1 MRCVRALCELGI
13 VRYIASRTCGFFKT
27 AQATRQDWLFS
38 LTKPSQEVPY
48 LSLKDRTQ
56 FKVTFCSRRIKM
68 ENTLCINK
76 NNERIN
82 QSYRQPSSLNR

>member
-13 VRYIASRTCGFFKT
+13 VRSSIAYMWFFKT